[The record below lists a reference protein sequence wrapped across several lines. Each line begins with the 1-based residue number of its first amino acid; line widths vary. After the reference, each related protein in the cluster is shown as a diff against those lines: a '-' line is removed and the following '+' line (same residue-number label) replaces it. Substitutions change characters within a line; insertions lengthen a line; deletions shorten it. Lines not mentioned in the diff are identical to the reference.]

1 MSEPLHRPDP
11 SAGRLSVIATIA
23 TVAAG
28 VLVAAIVGVGV
39 VGHSAAADARPA
51 LDRDHVAQ
59 IARAF
64 SIHAEPERDPTY
76 WEASTP
82 VRSLILGAS
91 PSSWY
96 ALYADSSLLL
106 TTAPQSGPTR
116 AEARNTVRGILQR
129 AGLDD
134 GAWRYRTYELADRP
148 IPCRALPGAQPCT
161 ELRVP
166 SRFVVAVHMVNG
178 EETTHQWAMNVGP
191 GGTVINAC
199 GRIFGSAVTN

>member
-1 MSEPLHRPDP
+1 MSEPLHRPAP
-11 SAGRLSVIATIA
+11 SAGRLSVIA

-28 VLVAAIVGVGV
+28 VLVAALVSVGV
-39 VGHSAAADARPA
+39 VGHSTAADARPP
-51 LDRDHVAQ
+51 LDRERVAQ

-64 SIHAEPERDPTY
+64 SIHALPDRDPTY
-76 WEASTP
+76 WKASTP
-82 VRSLILGAS
+82 MRSLILGAS

-116 AEARNTVRGILQR
+116 TEARNTVRGILRR

-134 GAWRYRTYELADRP
+134 GAWRYRTFELADRP
-148 IPCRALPGAQPCT
+148 IPCRALAGAQPCT
-161 ELRVP
+161 QLRVP
-166 SRFVVAVHMVNG
+166 SRFVVAVHVVNG

-199 GRIFGSAVTN
+199 GGIFESVLPN

>member
-1 MSEPLHRPDP
+1 MSEPLRRPDP
-11 SAGRLSVIATIA
+11 SAGRLSVIAA
-23 TVAAG
+23 LAAG
-28 VLVAAIVGVGV
+28 VLVAGALSIGVLGR
-39 VGHSAAADARPA
+39 SAAADTRPP
-51 LDRDHVAQ
+51 LDRDRVAR

-64 SIHAEPERDPTY
+64 SIDAEPEHDPTY

-116 AEARNTVRGILQR
+116 AEARDTIRGILRR

-134 GAWRYRTYELADRP
+134 GAWRYRTYGVADRP
-148 IPCRALPGAQPCT
+148 VPCRALAGAQPCT

-166 SRFVVAVHMVNG
+166 SRFVVAVHLVNG
-178 EETTHQWAMNVGP
+178 EETTNQWAMNVGP

-199 GRIFGSAVTN
+199 GRIFESLAPS

>member
-1 MSEPLHRPDP
+1 MSEPHRRSDP
-11 SAGRLSVIATIA
+11 SAGRLSVIA
-23 TVAAG
+23 VLAAG
-28 VLVAAIVGVGV
+28 VLVAAVLSVGVLG
-39 VGHSAAADARPA
+39 GGSANEADTRPS
-51 LDRDHVAQ
+51 LDRDRVAQ

-116 AEARNTVRGILQR
+116 AEARDAVRGILRR

-134 GAWRYRTYELADRP
+134 GAWRYRIYELADRP
-148 IPCRALPGAQPCT
+148 VPCRALPGAQPCT

-166 SRFVVAVHMVNG
+166 SRFVVAVHLVNG
-178 EETTHQWAMNVGP
+178 EETTLEWAMNVGP
-191 GGTVINAC
+191 GGAVINAC
-199 GRIFGSAVTN
+199 GRILGSVAPN

>member
-11 SAGRLSVIATIA
+11 SAGRLSAIAA
-23 TVAAG
+23 VAAS
-28 VLVAAIVGVGV
+28 VLVAAVLSVGVLGSS
-39 VGHSAAADARPA
+39 HTAATARPP
-51 LDRDHVAQ
+51 LDRDGVAR

-64 SIHAEPERDPTY
+64 SIRAEPERDPTY

-82 VRSLILGAS
+82 LRSLILGAG

-106 TTAPQSGPTR
+106 TTAPQPGPTR
-116 AEARNTVRGILQR
+116 AEARSIVRGILHR
-129 AGLDD
+129 AGVDD
-134 GAWRYRTYELADRP
+134 GTWRVRTYELADRP
-148 IPCRALPGAQPCT
+148 VPCRPLPGARPCT

-166 SRFVVAVHMVNG
+166 SRFTVAVHLENG
-178 EETTHQWAMNVGP
+178 QETTLQWAMNVGP

-199 GRIFGSAVTN
+199 GRIFDSPVTN

>member
-1 MSEPLHRPDP
+1 V
-11 SAGRLSVIATIA
+11 LSV
-23 TVAAG
+23 G
-28 VLVAAIVGVGV
+28 VL
-39 VGHSAAADARPA
+39 GHSSAADARPA
-51 LDRDHVAQ
+51 LDRDRVAQ

-82 VRSLILGAS
+82 VRSLVLGAS

-106 TTAPQSGPTR
+106 TAAPQTGPTR
-116 AEARNTVRGILQR
+116 AEALDAVRGILHR
-129 AGLDD
+129 AGVAA
-134 GAWRYRTYELADRP
+134 GTWRYRTYGVADRP
-148 IPCRALPGAQPCT
+148 VPCRALAGAQPCT

-166 SRFVVAVHMVNG
+166 SRFVVAVRLVNG

-199 GRIFGSAVTN
+199 GGIFESVVPN

>member
-1 MSEPLHRPDP
+1 MSEPLRRPDP
-11 SAGRLSVIATIA
+11 SAGRLSVIA
-23 TVAAG
+23 VLAASVLGAAVLSVG
-28 VLVAAIVGVGV
+28 VL
-39 VGHSAAADARPA
+39 GHSSAADARPV
-51 LDRDHVAQ
+51 LDRDRVAQ

-82 VRSLILGAS
+82 VRSLVLGAS

-106 TTAPQSGPTR
+106 TAAPQTGPTR
-116 AEARNTVRGILQR
+116 AEALDAVRGILHR
-129 AGLDD
+129 AGVAA
-134 GAWRYRTYELADRP
+134 GTWRYRTYGVADRP
-148 IPCRALPGAQPCT
+148 VPCRALAGAQPCT

-166 SRFVVAVHMVNG
+166 SRFVVAVRLVNG
-178 EETTHQWAMNVGP
+178 QETTHQWAMNVGP

-199 GRIFGSAVTN
+199 GGIFDSVVPN